1 MRLRFTYII
10 LLFLLFSVADKS
22 RPSNLDDD
30 RKINDFCRM
39 DCSVRM
45 DPAINENEKTQRRI
59 KETSKER
66 LLFNGVI
73 CLADNELNRHCY
85 LHLDNSGMDFHNE
98 GKFQRRAPKKL

>member
-10 LLFLLFSVADKS
+10 LLLLLFSLADKS

-30 RKINDFCRM
+30 REINDFCRM
-39 DCSVRM
+39 DCFVRK
-45 DPAINENEKTQRRI
+45 DPAINEYEKTQRRV

-73 CLADNELNRHCY
+73 CLADNELNRHCF
-85 LHLDNSGMDFHNE
+85 LQLENSGMDFHKE
-98 GKFQRRAPKKL
+98 GKFQRRASKKL